1 MDVVSDAVAHLIR
14 RLLQASIRGSSNQ
27 EDIAANV
34 SQGSAAE
41 PLFKLCGTC
50 EGTGKQQEEYSIGSS
65 SAGGC
70 RVLEVTRPAKAVD
83 KVVHLISHESQSSE
97 PDKHAYRSAPRMLQ
111 LMQHC
116 AAAEELSRV

>member
-14 RLLQASIRGSSNQ
+14 RLLQASIRGSSQ

-83 KVVHLISHESQSSE
+83 KVVHLISHESQ
-97 PDKHAYRSAPRMLQ
+97 KL
-111 LMQHC
+111 
-116 AAAEELSRV
+116 